1 MKLKFT
7 SNHVKYLLF
16 ALFSITLSFLSPAKT
31 FGLEPRSEKRTEKE
45 ERNYKFR
52 LPGIVSSYVNR
63 LYVDPERIKSVEMLK
78 EALAWEERIVPEV
91 LADFSENTN
100 TEKITVDDISKT
112 FDLSKIHRTKDMVE
126 ILHDA
131 LSFINTNRPPS
142 EIITA
147 SDIEYTAINGM
158 LTQLDP
164 HSIILPPK
172 EFDEFRIGTT
182 GKFGGLGM
190 VVGLRNGVLTV
201 ISPID
206 GTPAARAAMKAGDK
220 IVEIDG
226 ESTVNMNLTES
237 VGKLRGDPGTT
248 VTLSVLTE
256 KVAQSKE
263 VVLKREIIVIPTVES
278 ASLDGDLGYIKIRNF
293 QDDTSQMLSDHLK
306 RLKSSGKKLKGLI
319 IDLRNNSGGL
329 LDQAIEV
336 ADKFLERGA
345 IVITVGPS
353 GHPREVAEARKT
365 DTDEA
370 PYPIVVLVD
379 AGSAS
384 GAEIVAG
391 ALKENDRAIIVGDRS
406 FGKGSVQQLIELM
419 DGSALKLTIAKYLT
433 PLSTDIQSVGITPD
447 IKLIPATVTKDHIN
461 LFRGI
466 VALREEDLKQHLDE
480 HRKDETPFATLK
492 YYLETKEK
500 DKDRDKDKDKP
511 EELEEETGDPY
522 KLPDFNTDLH
532 IIFAKK
538 LLARANTWQRPTF
551 LENSSPVIEE
561 TAKAEEKK
569 IAQAL
574 QKLDID
580 WSPGT
585 STGTVKT
592 DISFSTIPANGRV
605 KAGDKITLTI
615 TAANVGESPVYQLRG
630 ISSSKNGLF
639 DKVEFILGKIDA
651 RGTRSYS
658 TTIEIPKGAL
668 DREDEV
674 AIKFEELNQHN
685 PKDVKLNIITE
696 ALPRPL
702 FAYSYQILDTVKN
715 SSKNNGDGL
724 IQRGEDIEVLV
735 SVKNIGEG
743 VSEKNVISVRD
754 LSNKEIF
761 VKNGRAEIG
770 ALNPGE
776 MKEASLSFFIKETV
790 SSDKFSMDM
799 IISDMVFGTFLTSK
813 LTFPI
818 IANKQKIVQTSGLL
832 KVERNYTPLY
842 GGASFDSPV
851 LSMLKEGTILMG
863 DAKLSDWFRITLA
876 KNRDGWVSAKDVIEL
891 KESRSVPSAPELL
904 IQRTP
909 PTIILKQTLSKM
921 LLGNDPLTLSAVIED
936 DVRVKHAY
944 ILINNDKVFFKSN
957 KIPDLKESNR
967 FEINTN
973 LSLKEGPNVVT
984 IVARDDHDLVTTKS
998 FVATRGSVVANGL

>member
-1 MKLKFT
+1 MKSKFPL
-7 SNHVKYLLF
+7 SYLRILLF
-16 ALFSITLSFLSPAKT
+16 ALFSLSFSFLSLTET
-31 FGLEPRSEKRTEKE
+31 FGLEPRFEKRAEKE
-45 ERNYKFR
+45 DRAYKFR

-91 LADFSENTN
+91 LADFSEHTN
-100 TEKITVDDISKT
+100 TGKVTVDDISKT
-112 FDLSKIHRTKDMVE
+112 YDLSKIHRTKDMVE

-131 LSFINTNRPPS
+131 LTFINANRQSS
-142 EIITA
+142 EVTTA
-147 SDIEYTAINGM
+147 SDLEYTAINGM

-172 EFDEFRIGTT
+172 EFDEFKIGTT

-190 VVGLRNGVLTV
+190 VVGLRDGVLAV

-206 GTPAARAAMKAGDK
+206 GTPAARAGMKAGDK
-220 IVEIDG
+220 ITEIDG

-256 KVAQSKE
+256 KAAQSRL
-263 VVLKREIIVIPTVES
+263 VTLKREIIVIPTVES
-278 ASLDGDLGYIKIRNF
+278 ASLDGDFGYIKIRNF
-293 QDDTSQMLSDHLK
+293 QDDTSQCLNDHLK
-306 RLKSSGKKLKGLI
+306 RLKSSDENLKGLI

-353 GHPREVAEARKT
+353 GHPREVAEARKS

-370 PYPIVVLVD
+370 LYPIVVLVD

-391 ALKENDRAIIVGDRS
+391 ALKENDRAVIVGDRS

-447 IKLIPATVTKDHIN
+447 IKLVPVTVAKDHIN

-480 HRKDETPFATLK
+480 HRKDEAPFATLK

-500 DKDRDKDKDKP
+500 EKDKENNKP
-511 EELEEETGDPY
+511 EEPEEEPEDPY
-522 KLPDFNTDLH
+522 KLPDFNTDFH
-532 IIFAKK
+532 ILFAKQ
-538 LLARANTWQRPTF
+538 LLTKAPVWQRDAF
-551 LENSSPVIEE
+551 LQNSSPVIEE
-561 TAKAEEKK
+561 TTRNEEKK

-580 WSPGT
+580 WSSGA
-585 STGTVKT
+585 SAGKIKT
-592 DISFSTIPANGRV
+592 NISFSTTPANGRV
-605 KAGDKITLTI
+605 KAGEKVTLTV
-615 TAANVGESPVYQLRG
+615 TAANIGEAPLYQLRG

-639 DKVEFILGKIDA
+639 DKLEFILGKIEA
-651 RGTRSYS
+651 GSTKSYS
-658 TTIEIPKGAL
+658 TTVEIPRSAL
-668 DREDEV
+668 DREDAV
-674 AIKFEELNQHN
+674 AIKFEELNQRN
-685 PKDVKLNIITE
+685 PKDITLNIVTE

-702 FAYSYQILDTVKN
+702 FAYSYQILDDVKG

-724 IQRGEDIEVLV
+724 VQRGEDIEVLV

-743 VSEKNVISVRD
+743 AAEKNVISVRD

-770 ALNPGE
+770 TLNPGE
-776 MKEASLSFFIKETV
+776 RKEAILSFSIKETV
-790 SSDKFSMDM
+790 SLDKFSMDM

-813 LTFPI
+813 LTFPVV
-818 IANKQKIVQTSGLL
+818 AGKPKIVQTSGLL
-832 KVERNYTPLY
+832 KVGKNYTPLY
-842 GGASFDSPV
+842 GGMSFDSPV
-851 LSMLKEGTILMG
+851 LSMMKEGTVLMAN
-863 DAKLSDWFRITLA
+863 AKNSDWFRITLPG
-876 KNRDGWVSAKDVIEL
+876 NRFGWVSAKDVMEL
-891 KESRSVPSAPELL
+891 HDSRSEPSSLEPL

-909 PTIILKQTLSKM
+909 PTITLNQAIAKA
-921 LLGNDPLTLSAVIED
+921 LLGNDQLPFSAVIED
-936 DVRVKHAY
+936 DIRVKHAY

-957 KIPDLKESNR
+957 KIPTLKELNK
-967 FEINTN
+967 FEIHTD
-973 LSLKEGPNVVT
+973 LPLKEGPNVVT
-984 IVARDDHDLVTTKS
+984 IVARDDHDLITTKS
-998 FVATRGSVVANGL
+998 FVATRGIAVAKGP

>member
-1 MKLKFT
+1 MKSKLT
-7 SNHVKYLLF
+7 SQHLRILF
-16 ALFSITLSFLSPAKT
+16 LSISFLFISIHTT
-31 FGLEPRSEKRTEKE
+31 FGLEPRFEKRTEKE

-63 LYVDPERIKSVEMLK
+63 LYVDPERIKTVEMLK
-78 EALAWEERIVPEV
+78 EALAWEERVIPEV
-91 LADFSENTN
+91 LADFSEDTN
-100 TEKITVDDISKT
+100 TEKITVDDVSKT
-112 FDLSKIHRTKDMVE
+112 FDLSKIHRSKDMVE

-131 LSFINTNRPPS
+131 LTFINTHRQPS
-142 EIITA
+142 EIISA
-147 SDIEYTAINGM
+147 SDLEYTAINGM
-158 LTQLDP
+158 LTKLDP

-172 EFDEFRIGTT
+172 EFDEFKIGTT

-190 VVGLRNGVLTV
+190 VVGTREGILTV

-206 GTPAARAAMKAGDK
+206 GTPAARAGMKAGDR
-220 IVEIDG
+220 IIEIDG

-248 VTLSVLTE
+248 VILSVLTD
-256 KVAQSKE
+256 KAAQSKL
-263 VVLKREIIVIPTVES
+263 VTLKREIIVIPTVES
-278 ASLDGDLGYIKIRNF
+278 ASLEGNFGYIKIRNF
-293 QDDTSQMLSDHLK
+293 QDDTSQCLNEHLK
-306 RLKSSGKKLKGLI
+306 RLKMSTDKLKGLI
-319 IDLRNNSGGL
+319 VDLRNNSGGL

-336 ADKFLERGA
+336 ADKFLESGN

-370 PYPIVVLVD
+370 LYPIVVLVD

-447 IKLIPATVTKDHIN
+447 IKLLPVTVAKDNIN

-480 HRKDETPFATLK
+480 HRKDETPFAVLK

-500 DKDRDKDKDKP
+500 DKDKDKTEEP
-511 EELEEETGDPY
+511 EEEAGDPY
-522 KLPDFNTDLH
+522 KLPDFNTDFH
-532 IIFAKK
+532 VIFAKK
-538 LLARANTWQRPTF
+538 LLTKATAWQRENF
-551 LENSSPVIEE
+551 LQNSSPVLEE
-561 TAKAEEKK
+561 TARSEENK
-569 IAQAL
+569 IALAL

-580 WSPGT
+580 WSAGT
-585 STGTVKT
+585 GTGTVKT
-592 DISFSTIPANGRV
+592 NASFSSNPINSRA

-615 TAANVGESPVYQLRG
+615 HVANVGDAPLYQVRG

-639 DKVEFILGKIDA
+639 DKLEFILGKIDT
-651 RGTRSYS
+651 GSTKSYS
-658 TTIEIPKGAL
+658 TTIEIPKFSL

-674 AIKFEELNQHN
+674 TIKFEELNHHN
-685 PKDVKLNIITE
+685 PKDIKVNIITE
-696 ALPRPL
+696 ALLRPL
-702 FAYSYQILDTVKN
+702 FAYSYQILDTIKD

-724 IQRGEDIEVLV
+724 IQTGEDVDLLI
-735 SVKNIGEG
+735 SVKNVGEG
-743 VSEKNVISVRD
+743 MAEKNVISVKD

-770 ALNPGE
+770 TLSPGE
-776 MKEASLSFFIKETV
+776 KKEIKLSFFIKETV

-799 IISDMVFGTFLTSK
+799 IISDMVFGTFLTNK
-813 LTFPI
+813 LSFPI
-818 IANKQKIVQTSGLL
+818 VSAKPKMLQTSGLL
-832 KVERNYTPLY
+832 KVRRNHVPLY
-842 GGASFDSPV
+842 GGMSFDSTIV
-851 LSMLKEGTILMG
+851 SMMKEGTVLAVN
-863 DAKLSDWFRITLA
+863 AKNSDWFRITLPE
-876 KNRDGWVSAKDVIEL
+876 NRHGWVSAKDVLELNGVQSEPGIIE
-891 KESRSVPSAPELL
+891 PF
-904 IQRTP
+904 IQRIP
-909 PTIILKQTLSKM
+909 PTVTLSKS
-921 LLGNDPLTLSAVIED
+921 LSNVLFGNEQLPLSAVIED
-936 DVRVKHAY
+936 DICVKHAY
-944 ILINNDKVFFKSN
+944 IMVNNDKVFFKSN
-957 KIPDLKESNR
+957 KIATPKEQTR

-973 LSLKEGPNVVT
+973 LPLKEGPNVVT
-984 IVARDDHDLVTTKS
+984 IVARDDQDLVTVKS
-998 FVATRGSVVANGL
+998 FVATRGITVAKGL